1 MSFASGHGTGGY
13 GYLEFALHTMICS
26 ACASAVAAKSA
37 GERRARTAA
46 LCERS
51 DISVF
56 VAHISGPR
64 EALRVILGGSD
75 ASDGCSVGWYK
86 CEHAVVAC

>member
-13 GYLEFALHTMICS
+13 GYLEFALRMMVCG

-51 DISVF
+51 DISMF
-56 VAHISGPR
+56 VSPY
-64 EALRVILGGSD
+64 LGTP
-75 ASDGCSVGWYK
+75 
-86 CEHAVVAC
+86 